1 MSTTRETA
9 GAQHFVSLIQSV
21 IETCSVSWFTN
32 GMGEKVSAGT
42 RAKLLAAA
50 ERLLL
55 TERYEDVSVRAIC
68 VAAGANPAAV
78 HYHFGSKEALIAAL
92 IEDRLGPLWAEGL
105 AAATATEPSSVPAV
119 LDAVL
124 APFVELAADPMG
136 RLHLRLLAGLILRRR
151 PMSWQHQ
158 WFRMESWSQLLPEL
172 TSGEARRRWQLA
184 FDLIIMRFGSTED
197 YDIAPSAV
205 ATLREFVIAGLSA
218 PPPATDTPHPAVPA
232 STASHTAVQE

>member
-1 MSTTRETA
+1 MSEKVATSTRE
-9 GAQHFVSLIQSV
+9 
-21 IETCSVSWFTN
+21 
-32 GMGEKVSAGT
+32 
-42 RAKLLAAA
+42 KLLAAA

-55 TERYEDVSVRAIC
+55 TERYEEVSVRAIC

-105 AAATATEPSSVPAV
+105 AAATATEPRSVPAV
-119 LDAVL
+119 VDAVL
-124 APFVELAADPMG
+124 EPFVGLAADPMG

-172 TSGEARRRWQLA
+172 TPGEARRRWQLA
-184 FDLIIMRFGSTED
+184 FDLIIVRFGSTED
-197 YDIAPSAV
+197 YDIAAPAV
-205 ATLREFVIAGLSA
+205 ATLREFVVAGLTAPSPTSA
-218 PPPATDTPHPAVPA
+218 GSQP
-232 STASHTAVQE
+232 AVQE